1 MNCYRKQQ
9 AYIVIKH
16 GNARIEH
23 KKTMRLHIKALMMV
37 LSEREDDIT
46 VFTHYIPKIVAL
58 VLDYTSRKIQLDQWR
73 KDQEENGKNKVERP
87 SLTINMDYIP
97 FGVTLKY
104 LYDHNAIADANM
116 FFVDTKGRAV
126 GNCQHCKCVYLMNL
140 SRCYCR
146 STAQAIQYGFCIGDP
161 ASPSAKQVKFN
172 PAFIAILFATRAFDI
187 HPYAMVDSRST
198 PKRTRRGVRGPRFR
212 QHSNLQ
218 KTTYLK
224 EAGHWTPAMTG
235 GMTMCLQRIADEVS
249 LLEHLDPNK
258 SVRIRKMIGFY
269 RRMLTM
275 VCDFNGEL
283 KQLNLGGEKPMEHML
298 RIFVE
303 IDVVQQELRRYKLNT
318 VST

>member
-1 MNCYRKQQ
+1 MMN
-9 AYIVIKH
+9 
-16 GNARIEH
+16 
-23 KKTMRLHIKALMMV
+23 L
-37 LSEREDDIT
+37 LSESNDDVLPDAVT
-46 VFTHYIPKIVAL
+46 LGQLVPKIVKLASEHADYKNH
-58 VLDYTSRKIQLDQWR
+58 LDLWK
-73 KDQEENGKNKVERP
+73 KDQEEEGKNKVKMPEHFHTGYPR
-87 SLTINMDYIP
+87 

-104 LYDHNAIADANM
+104 LCDNGIIANADK
-116 FFVDTKGRAV
+116 FFTDLKGQAV
-126 GNCQHCKCVYLMNL
+126 GNCQFCKSIYPLNS
-140 SRCYCR
+140 SRCLCG
-146 STAQAIQYGFCIGDP
+146 SKAHAIQYGFCIGDP

>member
-1 MNCYRKQQ
+1 
-9 AYIVIKH
+9 
-16 GNARIEH
+16 
-23 KKTMRLHIKALMMV
+23 MRLHIKALMMV
-37 LSEREDDIT
+37 LSESEDDIT
-46 VFTHYIPKIVAL
+46 VFTQYIPKIVAL

-73 KDQEENGKNKVERP
+73 NDQEENGKNKVERP

-161 ASPSAKQVKFN
+161 ASPSAKEVKFN
-172 PAFIAILFATRAFDI
+172 PAFIAALFATRGGCI
-187 HPYAMVDSRST
+187 HPYAKNDFRST
-198 PKRTRRGVRGPRFR
+198 LKRKHGGRGVEGPRFR

-258 SVRIRKMIGFY
+258 SGRIRKMIGFY

-303 IDVVQQELRRYKLNT
+303 IDVVQQELRRYTLNT